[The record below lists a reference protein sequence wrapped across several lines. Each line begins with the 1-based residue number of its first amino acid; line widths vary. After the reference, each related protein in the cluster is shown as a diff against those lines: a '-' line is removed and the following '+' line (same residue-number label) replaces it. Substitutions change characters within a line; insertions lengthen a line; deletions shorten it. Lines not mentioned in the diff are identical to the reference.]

1 MERHGRALL
10 LEVPPAQGVA
20 RVAVE
25 EAVVVEAVAAAMAA
39 VAAEVNEW
47 N

>member
-25 EAVVVEAVAAAMAA
+25 EAAVAAAMAA

>member
-1 MERHGRALL
+1 MERRGRALL

-25 EAVVVEAVAAAMAA
+25 EAVVAAAMAA